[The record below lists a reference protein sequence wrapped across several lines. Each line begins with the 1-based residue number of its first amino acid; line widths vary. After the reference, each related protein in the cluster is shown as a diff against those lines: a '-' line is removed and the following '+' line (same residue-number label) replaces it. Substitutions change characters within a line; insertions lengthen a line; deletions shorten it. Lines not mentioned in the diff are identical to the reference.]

1 MPNSERFDRDLVIFR
16 RSFGDLLA
24 QYLFRRGMRPGA
36 PDQAPWTKEEFVD
49 RLAGL
54 LGADTISPDTVEDWL
69 NGASL
74 PDDQTTF
81 PAILQ
86 LLFGEDP
93 TLSAYRASLADF
105 FEQAKLF
112 ERHVLATQDTV
123 RIERRPSAGT
133 AITSLLGTTDSTD
146 QAAVFNPLYASFV
159 ARLNRDLQTLKAAK
173 SPPDSVIYA
182 ETETGFA
189 IVQGQATD
197 AEIAA
202 QPATAQRHRNV
213 ITKIQD
219 LIEACGTRLD
229 NQRSW
234 RRLPQIAKR
243 ALAAA
248 DRPTIE
254 LPDALVDLY
263 DHTVSLGSYVSQD
276 DAIGADQNAS
286 DEPLDHDIRRALVDF
301 ISSASPWLRS
311 FPSVLGADD
320 ARREFLTR
328 PELFEPI
335 RRALPAAREFL
346 AIAGQ
351 EGVLSPEDA
360 ARATLPIE
368 TAERGGV
375 LGEKAGYRGHGNALG
390 LLTRIAVVSFVSF
403 YSGAIASDFA
413 TKSVLVQRAGSFLA
427 RAEEQALQLA
437 AGAPDDLRIALEH
450 ALKVNRLRQEG
461 DPPPQTPAIM
471 PADGSKP
478 FRPPLKPLARWRE
491 PIPSLPEEAWP
502 DMITLPAGE
511 FLMGAPEGEEGSAN
525 IERPQRRVTVPR
537 PFALGRTAVT
547 FAMWDAA
554 MAAGFVPPSGKPP
567 EDAGWGRNDRPVIN
581 VSWHDAQAYC
591 RWLNQRLG
599 LRSGTYRL
607 PSEAEWEY
615 ACRAG
620 TTTPFSFGETIS
632 TEQANYDG
640 GNTYV
645 RVKRGEYPGLNVY
658 RGRTVPVGSLPANS
672 WGLHEMHGN
681 VWEWVEDAY
690 GPYPAQATD
699 ASPLMHAD
707 ETERVLRG
715 GSCFIETLGL
725 RSATRFTDAAGT
737 VFFIYGF
744 RVARRLG

>member
-1 MPNSERFDRDLVIFR
+1 MAEFAERLSD
-16 RSFGDLLA
+16 S
-24 QYLFRRGMRPGA
+24 
-36 PDQAPWTKEEFVD
+36 
-49 RLAGL
+49 
-54 LGADTISPDTVEDWL
+54 LGAGTISPQTVNDWL

-74 PDDQTTF
+74 PDEQTAF

-93 TLSAYRASLADF
+93 ALSGYRASLADF

-112 ERHVLATQDTV
+112 ERRVRATQDTV
-123 RIERRPSAGT
+123 GIGRRPSGGT

-173 SPPDSVIYA
+173 LPPDSVIYA

-197 AEIAA
+197 AAVAA

-213 ITKIQD
+213 IAKIED
-219 LIEACGTRLD
+219 LIDACGTRLD
-229 NQRSW
+229 NQRFW

-243 ALAAA
+243 ALEAA
-248 DRPTIE
+248 DCPTIE
-254 LPDALVDLY
+254 LPNALVDLY

-276 DAIGADQNAS
+276 DAIGADKNAS
-286 DEPLDHDIRRALVDF
+286 DAPLDHDIRRALVDF

-311 FPSVLGADD
+311 FPSVLAADD

-346 AIAGQ
+346 KIAGQ

-360 ARATLPIE
+360 ERAALPLE

-375 LGEKAGYRGHGNALG
+375 LGEKAGYRGHGNASRLLFVAAIFLG
-390 LLTRIAVVSFVSF
+390 DFFLNAVS
-403 YSGAIASDFA
+403 SDFA
-413 TKSVLVQRAGSFLA
+413 TKSELVQRTGTFLA
-427 RAEEQALQLA
+427 RTLDQAGQLA
-437 AGAPDDLRIALEH
+437 ASAPEDLRIALENV
-450 ALKVNRLRQEG
+450 LKVNRLRREG
-461 DPPPQTPAIM
+461 DPPPQTPDIM
-471 PADGSKP
+471 PADGSKS
-478 FRPPLKPLARWRE
+478 FRPPLEPLARWRE
-491 PIPSLPEEAWP
+491 PIPGLPEEAWP

-511 FLMGAPEGEEGSAN
+511 FVMGAPEGEEGSQDS
-525 IERPQRRVTVPR
+525 ERPQRRVTVPR
-537 PFALGRTAVT
+537 FALGRTAVT

-554 MAAGFVPPSGKPP
+554 MAAGFLPPYGKPP
-567 EDAGWGRNDRPVIN
+567 EDQGWGRDDRPVIN
-581 VSWHDAQAYC
+581 VSWDDAQAYC
-591 RWLNQRLG
+591 KWLNQRLG
-599 LRSGTYRL
+599 LAPGTYRL

-620 TTTPFSFGETIS
+620 TTTRFSFGMTIS

-640 GNTYV
+640 RATYGMGPE
-645 RVKRGEYPGLNVY
+645 GEY
-658 RGRTVPVGSLPANS
+658 RGRTVPVGSLPANPL
-672 WGLHEMHGN
+672 GLHEMHGN
-681 VWEWVEDAY
+681 VWEWVEDPL

-699 ASPLMHAD
+699 ASPLVRAYAPS
-707 ETERVLRG
+707 RVLRG
-715 GSCFIETLGL
+715 GSWQDLPQNL
-725 RSATRFTDAAGT
+725 RSPLRYWNRPVIRFLSG
-737 VFFIYGF
+737 GF
-744 RVARRLG
+744 RVAKTLG